1 MNPTLTNNSM
11 IVVDKYMYKIFD
23 IKRGDILILEIEK
36 EEVIKRLAFL
46 PGEKADFNGKLISLN
61 ENEIYILGDNP
72 KESID
77 SRNYG
82 PVKTELIIGKIFL
95 SF

>member
-46 PGEKADFNGKLISLN
+46 PGEKADFNGKLVSLK

>member
-11 IVVDKYMYKIFD
+11 IVIDKYMYKLFD

-46 PGEKADFNGKLISLN
+46 PGEKADFNGKLVSLK